1 MWNMGPLQIVVY
13 SERLLLRIEQK
24 WKCSNKNGLYAEAPP
39 EGNTVSRLQVYGSVG
54 ISLVEVYERVG
65 KLSFRLVKSPKMANR
80 RTTWL

>member
-65 KLSFRLVKSPKMANR
+65 KTVISVGKKPKNG
-80 RTTWL
+80 